1 MKIKKVLSVWIC
13 LLVLCYFF
21 CSCQNSSFSDEYISE
36 AFYPARREMVDSPTR
51 VLYLENGWLRYYN
64 KLNGETSVFCFD
76 PLCDHDLFDKFCT
89 SNLFFFDHLK
99 GNLVYCAYDNRFY
112 FLRGQKF
119 CSMSFDGSDTKVEY
133 SLGESGDLSVP
144 TNEFYDVGDLADIS
158 VYENY
163 VFFLWLNADTG
174 RYNLMRYDVK
184 TQVCENLSKKEGKTG
199 NMGRY
204 YLVDDGILF
213 LQTVDEKTALYH
225 SDYNLQNVT
234 FFSDYGSAAYL
245 STGCFDGEN
254 FYMTQRNYELT
265 AEGNRVMVGAD
276 IVLFS
281 CTDGTNRVIHN
292 DITEPIILA
301 LTDKYIYFKKREA
314 ISIGYDVLPNGHM
327 NEYYNLYSKIFRLNI
342 ETGECITV
350 FDDLSC
356 EVESISL
363 FEDKIIITGNYC
375 TVDEKHASMDAC
387 LMYGEFDGEG
397 MIVDLKIIEDG
408 D

>member
-1 MKIKKVLSVWIC
+1 MKIKRIRVCCVCIIVLLTV
-13 LLVLCYFF
+13 F
-21 CSCQNSSFSDEYISE
+21 CGCKKDSLSYEYTLKT
-36 AFYPARREMVDSPTR
+36 FYPARREMVDSPTR
-51 VLYLENGWLRYYN
+51 ILYLENGWLRYYN
-64 KLNGETSVFCFD
+64 KLNGETSAFCFD
-76 PLCDHDLFDKFCT
+76 PLCDHDLFDNFCT
-89 SNLFFFDHLK
+89 SNLFFYDHLK

-119 CSMSFDGSDTKVEY
+119 CSMSFDGSNAKVEH
-133 SLGESGDLSVP
+133 SFGESGDLSVP
-144 TNEFYDVGDLADIS
+144 TNEIYDIGDLADIS

-174 RYNLMRYDVK
+174 RYNLMRYDIK
-184 TQVCENLSKKEGKTG
+184 TQVCENLSEKEEKTG

-204 YLVDDGILF
+204 YLVNDGVLF
-213 LQTVDEKTALYH
+213 LQTVDEKTALYR

-265 AEGNRVMVGAD
+265 EEGNRVMIGAD
-276 IVLFS
+276 IILFS
-281 CTDGTNRVIHN
+281 CTDGTNRVIHS
-292 DITEPIILA
+292 DITEPTILA
-301 LTDKYIYFKKREA
+301 LTDEYIYFKKKEA
-314 ISIGYDVLPNGHM
+314 ILIGYDVLPNGHM
-327 NEYYNLYSKIFRLNI
+327 NEYYNMYSKIFRLNI

-350 FDDLSC
+350 LDDLSC

-363 FEDKIIITGNYC
+363 FENKILITGNYC
-375 TVDEKHASMDAC
+375 MVDEKNASMDAC
-387 LMYGEFDGEG
+387 LMLGEFDENG
-397 MIVDLKIIEDG
+397 MVVDLKITGDG